1 MRINNIELLF
11 GDFQE
16 SNIDYKVSLNEI
28 DEENHREDFLFY
40 KISPKNLSKEECEK
54 DLTLVY
60 CTLDQDTKKII
71 LSPELGNEGEEIID
85 DKKYEIIID
94 SYPILDS
101 NTILELR
108 DINAHLQNKV
118 FLFPM
123 QIANGNIKKI
133 SISSAQMSGT
143 LNYGY
148 IGIYANDKPT
158 VIGSKLVFDTISANA
173 SFDDAGNCIFSDDNM
188 PEIKGSWVD
197 DNGVEHYNIFYYV
210 IFYMIQKDAGY
221 NILSRITDNL
231 KNVSQL
237 PTKTFGCVTNFDNTF
252 HDIFDYDV
260 DSSDEI
266 FDYSEESLKHNKDK
280 IFFLPYMN
288 ITMIV

>member
-71 LSPELGNEGEEIID
+71 LSPELGSEGEEIID

-101 NTILELR
+101 NTEFELG
-108 DINAHLQNKV
+108 NKPLSDLTFV
-118 FLFPM
+118 FPM

-133 SISSAQMSGT
+133 AVSSAQIAGT
-143 LNYGY
+143 LEYGH

-158 VIGSKLVFDTISANA
+158 VIGSKLVFDTISTNA
-173 SFDDAGNCIFSDDNM
+173 SFDDAGNCVFSDDNM

-197 DNGVEHYNIFYYV
+197 DNDVEHYNIFYYV
-210 IFYMIQKDAGY
+210 LFRMHQKSAGY
-221 NILSRITDNL
+221 KILSRTTNELENIE
-231 KNVSQL
+231 SL
-237 PTKTFGCVTNFDNTF
+237 PTTTFGKVTNFNNEF
-252 HDIFDYDV
+252 HDIFDYTV
-260 DSSDEI
+260 DKSKL
-266 FDYSEESLKHNKDK
+266 EE
-280 IFFLPYMN
+280 FPLPYMN